1 MTWSLTPGVDRAP
14 PAGDTDWDRLASVCP
29 EAFDALAGLI
39 GAAWEEVDPV
49 LVELCRLR
57 IATLLGYTAELERR
71 SDRARAAGLTDAK
84 IAALP
89 SWPAAPGFSAA
100 ERSCLAVAE
109 QFVIDANGVT
119 EGQVAELCEHLGAAG
134 CYAFVQAVSALETFQ
149 RACLTLGVHS
159 APAVD
164 DLATNKKEKP

>member
-1 MTWSLTPGVDRAP
+1 MTWIDAP
-14 PAGDTDWDRLASVCP
+14 PSGDTDWERLASICP

-39 GAAWEEVDPV
+39 GAAWQDVDPV

-57 IATLLGYTAELERR
+57 IATLLGNTAELARH

-89 SWPAAPGFSAA
+89 SWPTSPGFSAA

-149 RACLTLGVHS
+149 RACLTLGVQS
-159 APAVD
+159 APPVD
-164 DLATNKKEKP
+164 RLATMREGNR